1 MKDRERA
8 CYNAGAELT
17 YKLVVAFRDEKPEF
31 QFPPREIALIADL
44 RDCGARLACNPAAVR
59 LVALL
64 IDHCVKE
71 TGQAPTAMMLR
82 VCLEEAQIPIKW
94 VSLSELGLSLGAS

>member
-1 MKDRERA
+1 MSRDRDN
-8 CYNAGAELT
+8 YNAGAELT
-17 YKLVVAFRDEKPEF
+17 WRIVQAWQGERPRFA
-31 QFPPREIALIADL
+31 FPPRNIALIADL
-44 RDCGARLACNPAAVR
+44 RDIGERLARNDAAKK

-82 VCLEEAQIPIKW
+82 VVLEQSGIPIEY
-94 VSLSELGLSLGAS
+94 VAPSELGLAVPRA

>member
-1 MKDRERA
+1 MRRTEQEN
-8 CYNAGAELT
+8 YNAGAELT
-17 YKLVVAFRDEKPEF
+17 YKLVCAFRDEKPEF
-31 QFPPREIALIADL
+31 QFPSPEIALIADL

-82 VCLEEAQIPIKW
+82 VCLEEAKIPIKW
-94 VSLSELGLSLGAS
+94 VSLSDLGLSAGQS